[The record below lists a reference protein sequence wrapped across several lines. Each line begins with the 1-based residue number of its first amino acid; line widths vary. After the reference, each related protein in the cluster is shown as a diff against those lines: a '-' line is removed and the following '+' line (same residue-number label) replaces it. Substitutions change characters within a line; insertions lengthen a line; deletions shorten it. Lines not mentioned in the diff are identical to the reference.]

1 MKWRLLK
8 YRNCQ
13 LFMTSAFAYFLTL
26 YQSIPV
32 FLPGEFN
39 GQRSLAAYSPR
50 CRRKSDTND
59 ATDHVCT
66 HSRFKSSCP
75 YPRTSQVALVVKNL
89 SANAGDIRDMGSTP
103 GLGRSPGGGHANPFQ
118 YSCLEDPHG
127 HRSLVGY
134 RP

>member
-1 MKWRLLK
+1 MASILHYSISLFLL
-8 YRNCQ
+8 
-13 LFMTSAFAYFLTL
+13 
-26 YQSIPV
+26 
-32 FLPGEFN
+32 GEFN

-89 SANAGDIRDMGSTP
+89 SANAGDIRDMGSIP
-103 GLGRSPGGGHANPFQ
+103 VSGRSPGGGNGNPFQ
-118 YSCLEDPHG
+118 YSCLGNPMDRGAWWVTVHG
-127 HRSLVGY
+127 SHKESDMT
-134 RP
+134 